1 VSPPNHFLS
10 NKLSLKKWMDSDYD
24 VVSTMKEEI
33 KALREVFGKRIS
45 QGLLEQIED
54 RFIVFMVDGS
64 DI

>member
-1 VSPPNHFLS
+1 
-10 NKLSLKKWMDSDYD
+10 MDSDYD

-33 KALREVFGKRIS
+33 KALREVYGKKIS

-54 RFIVFMVDGS
+54 RYIIFMVDGS